1 MRLLSL
7 LLAVLLLLAV
17 SGCTPLLERSYHS
30 VTPHRPFSDEAEN
43 PSILRAET
51 YQGLVS
57 ALLYLVGQGKEEGVV
72 RLYQYT
78 SLTGS
83 AASDVDAAC
92 LEVTQEDPLG
102 AYAMDYIRY
111 DVEQSAAYYEVQ
123 VSLAYT
129 KSAEEIRSVISVTGS
144 SAIPQE
150 LAPLLSERPEKV
162 AFRISYFTASDSAEG
177 IRQGIE
183 QVCQEQQVPLA
194 GAEVRLYPES
204 GQQRLVELLLSWEAE
219 LDAEDGPM
227 PQRRRSSANG
237 YSPQKSKQ

>member
-1 MRLLSL
+1 MRLLTL
-7 LLAVLLLLAV
+7 LLTALLLLLP
-17 SGCTPLLERSYHS
+17 GCTPLLERSYSS
-30 VTPHRPFSDEAEN
+30 VTPHRPFSDEEEN

-57 ALLYLVGQGKEEGVV
+57 ALLYLVGQGKEEGVI

-102 AYAMDYIRY
+102 AYASDYIRY
-111 DVEQSAAYYEVQ
+111 DVEQSAAYYEVR

-144 SAIPQE
+144 SAIAQE
-150 LAPLLSERPEKV
+150 LLTLLPERPEKV
-162 AFRISYFTASDSAEG
+162 AFRISYFTDSDSIES
-177 IRQGIE
+177 IRQSVE
-183 QVCQEQQVPLA
+183 QVCQEQQAPLA
-194 GAEVRLYPES
+194 GVEVHLYPET
-204 GQQRLVELLLSWEAE
+204 GQQRLVELLLNWVSQTGEEA
-219 LDAEDGPM
+219 LPL
-227 PQRRRSSANG
+227 P
-237 YSPQKSKQ
+237 

>member
-1 MRLLSL
+1 MRLLTL
-7 LLAVLLLLAV
+7 LLTALLLLLP
-17 SGCTPLLERSYHS
+17 GCTPLLERSYSS
-30 VTPHRPFSDEAEN
+30 VTPHRPFSDEEEN

-57 ALLYLVGQGKEEGVV
+57 ALLYLVGQGKEEGVI

-102 AYAMDYIRY
+102 AYASD
-111 DVEQSAAYYEVQ
+111 YEVR

-144 SAIPQE
+144 SAIGQE
-150 LAPLLSERPEKV
+150 LLTLLPERPEKV
-162 AFRISYFTASDSAEG
+162 AFRISYFTDSDSAES
-177 IRQGIE
+177 IRQSVE
-183 QVCQEQQVPLA
+183 QVCQEQQAPLA
-194 GAEVRLYPES
+194 GVEVHLYPET
-204 GQQRLVELLLSWEAE
+204 GQQRLVELLLNWVSQTEEEA
-219 LDAEDGPM
+219 LLP
-227 PQRRRSSANG
+227 
-237 YSPQKSKQ
+237 

>member
-1 MRLLSL
+1 MCSSDL
-7 LLAVLLLLAV
+7 
-17 SGCTPLLERSYHS
+17 
-30 VTPHRPFSDEAEN
+30 PFSDEEEN

-57 ALLYLVGQGKEEGVV
+57 ALLYLVGQGKEEGVI

-102 AYAMDYIRY
+102 AYASDYIRY
-111 DVEQSAAYYEVQ
+111 DVEQSVAYYEVR

-144 SAIPQE
+144 SAIAQE
-150 LAPLLSERPEKV
+150 LLTLLPERPEKV
-162 AFRISYFTASDSAEG
+162 AFRISYFTDSDSIES
-177 IRQGIE
+177 IRQSVE
-183 QVCQEQQVPLA
+183 QVCQEQQAPLA
-194 GAEVRLYPES
+194 GVEVRLYPET
-204 GQQRLVELLLSWEAE
+204 GQQRLVELLLNWVSETEEEA
-219 LDAEDGPM
+219 LPL
-227 PQRRRSSANG
+227 P
-237 YSPQKSKQ
+237 

>member
-1 MRLLSL
+1 MRLLTL
-7 LLAVLLLLAV
+7 LLTALLLLLP
-17 SGCTPLLERSYHS
+17 GCTPLLERSYSS
-30 VTPHRPFSDEAEN
+30 VTPHRPFSDEEEN

-57 ALLYLVGQGKEEGVV
+57 ALLYLVGQGKEEGVI

-102 AYAMDYIRY
+102 AYASDYIRY
-111 DVEQSAAYYEVQ
+111 DVEQSAAYYEVR

-144 SAIPQE
+144 SAIAQE
-150 LAPLLSERPEKV
+150 LLTLLPERPEKV
-162 AFRISYFTASDSAEG
+162 AFRISYFTDSDSIES
-177 IRQGIE
+177 IRQSVE
-183 QVCQEQQVPLA
+183 QVCQEQQAPLA
-194 GAEVRLYPES
+194 GVEVHLYPET
-204 GQQRLVELLLSWEAE
+204 GQQRLVELLLNWVSQTEEEA
-219 LDAEDGPM
+219 LLP
-227 PQRRRSSANG
+227 
-237 YSPQKSKQ
+237 

>member
-1 MRLLSL
+1 MRLLTL
-7 LLAVLLLLAV
+7 LLTALLLLLP
-17 SGCTPLLERSYHS
+17 GCTPLLERSYSS
-30 VTPHRPFSDEAEN
+30 VTPHRPFSDEEEN

-57 ALLYLVGQGKEEGVV
+57 ALLYLVGQGKEEGVI

-102 AYAMDYIRY
+102 AYASDYIRY
-111 DVEQSAAYYEVQ
+111 DVEQSAAYYEVR

-144 SAIPQE
+144 SAIAQE
-150 LAPLLSERPEKV
+150 LLTLLPERPEKV
-162 AFRISYFTASDSAEG
+162 AFRISYFTDSDSIES
-177 IRQGIE
+177 IRQSVE
-183 QVCQEQQVPLA
+183 QVCQEQQAPLA
-194 GAEVRLYPES
+194 GVEVHLYPET
-204 GQQRLVELLLSWEAE
+204 GQQRLVELLLNWVSETEEEA
-219 LDAEDGPM
+219 LPL
-227 PQRRRSSANG
+227 P
-237 YSPQKSKQ
+237 

>member
-1 MRLLSL
+1 MRLLTL
-7 LLAVLLLLAV
+7 LLTALLLLLP
-17 SGCTPLLERSYHS
+17 GCTPLLERSYSS
-30 VTPHRPFSDEAEN
+30 VTPHRPFSDEEEN

-57 ALLYLVGQGKEEGVV
+57 APLYLVGQGKEEGVI

-102 AYAMDYIRY
+102 AYASDYIRY
-111 DVEQSAAYYEVQ
+111 DVEQSAAYYEVR

-144 SAIPQE
+144 SAIAQE
-150 LAPLLSERPEKV
+150 LLTLLPERPEKV
-162 AFRISYFTASDSAEG
+162 AFRISYFTDSDSIES
-177 IRQGIE
+177 IRQSVE
-183 QVCQEQQVPLA
+183 QVCQEQQAPLA
-194 GAEVRLYPES
+194 GVEVHLYPET
-204 GQQRLVELLLSWEAE
+204 GQQRLVELLLNWVSETEEEA
-219 LDAEDGPM
+219 LPL
-227 PQRRRSSANG
+227 P
-237 YSPQKSKQ
+237 